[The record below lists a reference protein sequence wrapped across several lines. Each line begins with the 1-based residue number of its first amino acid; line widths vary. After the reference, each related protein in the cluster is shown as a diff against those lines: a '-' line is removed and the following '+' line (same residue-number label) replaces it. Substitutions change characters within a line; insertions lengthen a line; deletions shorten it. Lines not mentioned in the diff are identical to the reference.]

1 MGKNDY
7 RGIFDDTLILCRL
20 AAEKGEPSIYLNLGQ
35 YKLNRWAHNKL
46 LNKLSMYGFS
56 INQLHYNQYIVSWMF
71 TSPGTEAR
79 TLQDICADAMKKKF
93 SAMTITPK
101 KDN

>member
-1 MGKNDY
+1 
-7 RGIFDDTLILCRL
+7 
-20 AAEKGEPSIYLNLGQ
+20 
-35 YKLNRWAHNKL
+35 
-46 LNKLSMYGFS
+46 MYGFS

-93 SAMTITPK
+93 SAMTIAPK